1 MHNWYLGA
9 PFIVISGR
17 GDVRQYLRGWYAS
30 KSCEDKKEKREIL
43 SKLEDMDRWLET
55 QGGMR
60 LYGWKD
66 IS

>member
-55 QGGMR
+55 QGG
-60 LYGWKD
+60 
-66 IS
+66 